1 MATTS
6 QRLER
11 LTNLVAIL
19 LERRTPLTLEELVE
33 VVPGYPSGHEAARRQ
48 FERDKDTLRGL
59 GVPIELE
66 RLDPLGSEVGYR
78 IPADE
83 YYLEELDLTDAERA
97 ALHVA
102 VTAVHLEGGAGT
114 EALWK
119 LGGREGDP
127 ARRLAALPF
136 VPALP
141 DLFDAYRTRAT
152 VAFGYRGERR
162 RLDPY
167 GLLFRNGRWY
177 VVGHD
182 HDRGS
187 ARAFRVDRVEAPVEV
202 GEAGSF
208 APPPE
213 SDPAAMLRDEPWQ
226 FGEDESVVARIVADP
241 VVAADLARNLGS
253 EPVERHPDGSATFA
267 VAVSDRAA
275 FRSFVLGY
283 LDRVEVLEPPP
294 LRDEIVDWLRSMARP
309 ESHG

>member
-1 MATTS
+1 MTTGS

-19 LERRTPLTLEELVE
+19 LEHRTPLTLEELVE
-33 VVPGYPSGHEAARRQ
+33 IVPGYPSGHEAARRQ

-59 GVPIELE
+59 GVPVELE
-66 RLDPLGSEVGYR
+66 RFDPLGSEVGYH
-78 IPADE
+78 IPADR
-83 YYLEELDLTDAERA
+83 YYLPELDLSDAERA
-97 ALHVA
+97 ALYVA
-102 VTAVHLEGGAGT
+102 VTAVHLEGGEGA

-141 DLFDAYRTRAT
+141 ELFDAYRHHAR
-152 VAFGYRGERR
+152 VGFGYRGARR

-167 GLLFRNGRWY
+167 GLLFRNGHWY

-182 HDRGS
+182 HDRQS
-187 ARAFRVDRVEAPVEV
+187 ARAFRVDRIEGRVDVAEPDSFSPP
-202 GEAGSF
+202 AGL
-208 APPPE
+208 
-213 SDPAAMLRDEPWQ
+213 DPAALLRDEPWQ
-226 FGEDESVVARIVADP
+226 FGEDEPVSARIVADV
-241 VVAADLARNLGS
+241 VVAADLARSLGS
-253 EPVERHPDGSATFA
+253 EPVRRHPDGSATFE

-283 LDRVEVLEPPP
+283 LDRVEVLSPPA
-294 LRDEIVDWLRSMARP
+294 LRREIVEWLVPMTGA
-309 ESHG
+309 G